1 MPTYPS
7 GLRFERIVVPTPFKV
22 GPANVYAI
30 TADPI
35 TLIDSGTNTPETE
48 NALLLDLPKLGADR
62 SMLAAT
68 GKLLLEEGVPMET
81 LLEMGDRERRRDF
94 RDLHPVVDGA
104 EPLAGGQVLRFDGFD
119 LEVLHLPG
127 HTAGH
132 ICLLDRAS
140 GVLFS
145 GDTLLLDITPNPL
158 LEPDPVSPNER
169 RRSLLEYVRTLDV
182 LASLPLERVY
192 PGHGEPIDDPRG
204 LIEEMRAHHRS
215 RAEDLEGRLTA
226 EGLTSWQLATQ
237 LFPRLEGF

>member
-1 MPTYPS
+1 MLFATGRLLLQEGMPMD
-7 GLRFERIVVPTPFKV
+7 
-22 GPANVYAI
+22 A
-30 TADPI
+30 
-35 TLIDSGTNTPETE
+35 LIDVGERE
-48 NALLLDLPKLGADR
+48 RKLGNIRPHVEGAMPLRDDDR
-62 SMLAAT
+62 VEFA
-68 GKLLLEEGVPMET
+68 
-81 LLEMGDRERRRDF
+81 
-94 RDLHPVVDGA
+94 
-104 EPLAGGQVLRFDGFD
+104 GFD

-182 LASLPLERVY
+182 LASLLLERVY

-204 LIEEMRAHHRS
+204 LIEEMRAPHRS
-215 RAEDLEGRLTA
+215 
-226 EGLTSWQLATQ
+226 
-237 LFPRLEGF
+237 P